1 MIIWV
6 NRIKIKLNLSSEIRG
21 MVLFFI
27 QGSFLVA
34 TIEISQFCLSS
45 LIRIKKGKMDS
56 QDFGLLDPN
65 PQKYA
70 YPRGKISTKNPKKKK
85 LLTNSKFTIYHLLLS
100 SSLLLLIKG
109 CIFVNPAFNSI
120 NRGLKE
126 ITWTGPLIN
135 TLFLL

>member
-1 MIIWV
+1 
-6 NRIKIKLNLSSEIRG
+6 

-70 YPRGKISTKNPKKKK
+70 YPRGKISTKNIKK
-85 LLTNSKFTIYHLLLS
+85 NFTLKHQIYNLPLPALFVTVISDKRVYRCTS
-100 SSLLLLIKG
+100 SI
-109 CIFVNPAFNSI
+109 
-120 NRGLKE
+120 
-126 ITWTGPLIN
+126 
-135 TLFLL
+135 